1 MGTSSFERLFLCALF
16 QHVLICP
23 LQQPNLGSRAQ
34 HLRTAAILRE
44 GLTGE
49 PWLAGLVGKEEGGAG
64 NANHTNRIN
73 NSGRQSDAFSLEVK
87 RGMERVRSERRFRA
101 TEPRPSDKACG

>member
-1 MGTSSFERLFLCALF
+1 RFNLPSAAAQSGTA
-16 QHVLICP
+16 V
-23 LQQPNLGSRAQ
+23 
-34 HLRTAAILRE
+34 ILRE

-87 RGMERVRSERRFRA
+87 RGMERVRSERR
-101 TEPRPSDKACG
+101 